1 METIGEY
8 MMSGFSHY
16 LRHALAALGAVMI
29 SGVLM
34 VNSLAVS
41 ATEVHSVMGILA

>member
-1 METIGEY
+1 METIGEFE
-8 MMSGFSHY
+8 MSGFSY
-16 LRHALAALGAVMI
+16 YMRHALAALGAVVI

-41 ATEVHSVMGILA
+41 AEEVHSVMGILA